1 MCGEEGEEGEEAG
14 RSTHEPWAL
23 LCPAVLSA
31 EMRAN
36 GEVAPAPSLL
46 PGAVVRARP
55 AVVLLVP
62 DQNPLSRPLII
73 PVLQMRA
80 EVW

>member
-1 MCGEEGEEGEEAG
+1 MRRGG
-14 RSTHEPWAL
+14 RGGGAVNARAMGWAL
-23 LCPAVLSA
+23 LCSAVLSA

-46 PGAVVRARP
+46 PAAVVRARP